1 MRILKFLSR
10 DDSHYFKPI
19 LTEIEDTPPNPL
31 GSLVLWLILIIIFIS
46 IIWLT
51 FGETEIVVSGQG
63 KFIPSGKVKVV
74 QPLETGVIRRIL
86 CNRGD
91 EVAKGQLLVEIDPS
105 ATDPTIESLREEL
118 RTYEITIMRLESLI
132 LKLPF
137 TPDAQIFGK
146 ECVRVQ
152 QDIFTSLRN
161 GHEKQLAAKSDELH
175 KAKQQLKALVL
186 EKKGYQ
192 NLLLTYEEQKLRLD
206 PIVDIIPRNEYNEVL
221 RKILQNK
228 IASNNVSGKIK
239 EVRTHIELLQH
250 QKEAL
255 QYDFTNKL
263 SEELADSS
271 MKLASTKARLD
282 RISFSNKK
290 QNIVSPVTGTINE
303 VFITTEGGVVTPA
316 EKLISIVP
324 KDSPLIV
331 ETKVLN
337 KDVGFIEKDMTVT
350 IKVNAFTY
358 QRYGTLEG
366 VVSQVSKDSIK
377 DEKLGDIYKAYITV
391 KDPRLKVEGEMV
403 PMSSGMTVNAEINVG
418 TRKLIEFFIY
428 PLIKYL
434 DEGLSVQ

>member
-1 MRILKFLSR
+1 MRFLKFLSR

-19 LTEIEDTPPNPL
+19 LTEIEETPPNPL
-31 GSLVLWLILIIIFIS
+31 GSLVLWVIITIIFVS

-74 QPLETGVIRRIL
+74 QPLETGVIRKIL
-86 CNRGD
+86 CDRGE
-91 EVAKGQLLVEIDPS
+91 EVSKGQLLVEIDPS

-118 RTYEITIMRLESLI
+118 KTYEITIMRLESLI
-132 LKLPF
+132 SDRPF
-137 TPDAQIFGK
+137 TPEENIFGK
-146 ECVRVQ
+146 ECVQVQ
-152 QDIFTSLRN
+152 QDIYTSLRN
-161 GHEKQLAAKSDELH
+161 GHQKQLAAKNDELL
-175 KAKQQLKALVL
+175 KSNQQLKGLSL
-186 EKKGYQ
+186 EKEGYVD
-192 NLLLTYEEQKLRLD
+192 LLSTYEEQKTRLD
-206 PIVDIIPRNEYNEVL
+206 PIVDIIPRNEYNEIL
-221 RKILQNK
+221 RKILQNQ
-228 IASNNVSGKIK
+228 IASNNVSAKIK
-239 EVRTHIELLQH
+239 EVTTHIELLQH

-255 QYDFTNKL
+255 QYNFTNKL

-290 QNIVSPVTGTINE
+290 QNIVSPVAGTINE

-337 KDVGFIEKDMTVT
+337 KDVGFIEKDMPVTV
-350 IKVNAFTY
+350 KVNAFTY

-366 VVSQVSKDSIK
+366 TVSQISKDSIK
-377 DEKLGDIYKAYITV
+377 DEKLGDIYKVYISIT
-391 KDPRLKVEGEMV
+391 DPRLKVDGEMV
-403 PMSSGMTVNAEINVG
+403 PMSSGMTVLAEINVG
-418 TRKLIEFFIY
+418 TRRLIEFFIY

>member
-1 MRILKFLSR
+1 MRFLKFLSR

-19 LTEIEDTPPNPL
+19 LTEIEETPPNPL
-31 GSLVLWLILIIIFIS
+31 GSLVLWVIITIIFVS

-74 QPLETGVIRRIL
+74 QPLETGVIRKIL
-86 CNRGD
+86 CDRGE
-91 EVAKGQLLVEIDPS
+91 EVSKGQLLVEIDPS

-118 RTYEITIMRLESLI
+118 KTYEITIMRLESLI
-132 LKLPF
+132 SDRPF
-137 TPDAQIFGK
+137 TPEENIFGK
-146 ECVRVQ
+146 ECAQVQ
-152 QDIFTSLRN
+152 QDIYTSLRN
-161 GHEKQLAAKSDELH
+161 GHQKQIAAKNDELL
-175 KAKQQLKALVL
+175 KSNQQLKGLSL
-186 EKKGYQ
+186 EKEGYVD
-192 NLLLTYEEQKLRLD
+192 LLSTYEEQKTRLD
-206 PIVDIIPRNEYNEVL
+206 PIADIIPRNEYNEIL
-221 RKILQNK
+221 RKILQNQ
-228 IASNNVSGKIK
+228 IASNNVSAKIK
-239 EVRTHIELLQH
+239 EVTTHIELLQH

-255 QYDFTNKL
+255 QYNFTNKL

-290 QNIVSPVTGTINE
+290 QNIVSPVAGTINE

-337 KDVGFIEKDMTVT
+337 KDVGFIEKDMPVTV
-350 IKVNAFTY
+350 KVNAFTY

-366 VVSQVSKDSIK
+366 TVSQISKDSIK
-377 DEKLGDIYKAYITV
+377 DEKLGDIYKVYISIT
-391 KDPRLKVEGEMV
+391 DPRLKVDGEMV
-403 PMSSGMTVNAEINVG
+403 PMSSGMTVLAEINVG
-418 TRKLIEFFIY
+418 TRRLIEFFIY